1 MTDPELPGDLDD
13 LALARVLDGLGPEP
27 DGDPAARAAHERATA
42 DVDAIA
48 RALGLIGDT
57 LAAEPAAAGMVVP
70 LRRRPSRAV
79 LAAAASVVL
88 VAGLGTALVLHG
100 GGGAGSNS
108 HSAASAP
115 VSAAGESSVQSM
127 NGMRMMAPAAPVPAA
142 APAAAA
148 ESSSGTATTS
158 GKVAA
163 KSAPG
168 SAGAPAFAD
177 AVGCAR
183 GILLGKV
190 VSIASIGGG
199 QYQLVLS
206 VQEWIAPGSG
216 PTSVTYSVGSAY
228 SANDSSSTKLTA
240 GEQRVFIVPQD
251 PTAQIRA
258 YADST
263 SLRERIAAA
272 QRSAGQACG

>member
-1 MTDPELPGDLDD
+1 MTEPELPGDLDD
-13 LALARVLDGLGPEP
+13 LALNRVLDGLGPEP

-57 LAAEPAAAGMVVP
+57 LAAEPAAAGVVVP

-100 GGGAGSNS
+100 GGGGSSSN
-108 HSAASAP
+108 SAASAP
-115 VSAAGESSVQSM
+115 TSAAGESSVQSM
-127 NGMRMMAPAAPVPAA
+127 NGMRMMAPAAPGAAAA
-142 APAAAA
+142 APAAAG
-148 ESSSGTATTS
+148 ESSSGSATAS

-163 KSAPG
+163 KAAPG

-190 VSIASIGGG
+190 VSITSTGGG

-206 VQEWIAPGSG
+206 VQEWIAPGAG

-258 YADST
+258 YVDST
-263 SLRERIAAA
+263 SLRKRIAAA